1 MNISGY
7 MLYTIYM
14 NIGYFT
20 HIKGAG
26 TVTLSD
32 LIFVYHTM
40 LMMILYTIQ
49 CIIYPVK
56 YWLNKW

>member
-56 YWLNKW
+56 Y